1 MIPVRN
7 DAVRLRRCLGTI
19 AAVDYP
25 GHLLEVVVADNG
37 SVDDT
42 RAVAEQAGA
51 RLVSLPGIRVSEL
64 RNRGGAIAR
73 GDVIVFIDADHEIE
87 PHWVRSALEV
97 LRLPRAGVAG
107 AICVAPSEG
116 TWVQRTY
123 DALRDHTPGRAEVEW
138 IGSGTMAIW
147 RRAFEEIGGFDIS
160 LETCED
166 VDLCRRVRAAGQR
179 VMSDAALAT
188 LHWGD
193 PATLRAVFTGELWRG
208 RDNLRASLRG
218 PLSWRS
224 LPSIAIPLIDLVC
237 LIVVA
242 GAVAGLLSPSLPI
255 AVAAIAVFVGLA
267 ALRPARLAWR
277 GNGRDLVTIARALA
291 ISCAHDL
298 ARALAIVV
306 RMPHRRAAIV
316 PPPTAVRT

>member
-1 MIPVRN
+1 MRN
-7 DAVRLRRCLGTI
+7 DADRLRRCLATI

-25 GHLLEVVVADNG
+25 AHLLEVVVADNG
-37 SVDDT
+37 SVDES

-51 RLVSLPGIRVSEL
+51 RVVTWPGIRVSEL
-64 RNRGGAIAR
+64 RNRAGAIAR
-73 GDVIVFIDADHEIE
+73 GDVLVFIDADHEIE
-87 PHWVRSALEV
+87 PHWVRSALDV
-97 LRLPRAGVAG
+97 LHMPGAAVAG
-107 AICVAPSEG
+107 AICIAPSDG

-138 IGSGTMAIW
+138 IGSGTMAI
-147 RRAFEEIGGFDIS
+147 RRSVFEGIGGFDTS

-166 VDLCRRVRAAGQR
+166 VDLCRRVRAAGHR
-179 VMSDAALAT
+179 VMSDEALAT

-193 PATLRAVFTGELWRG
+193 PATLRAVFAGELWRG

-237 LIVVA
+237 ILIAA
-242 GAVAGLLSPSLPI
+242 GAATGVVTPRGP
-255 AVAAIAVFVGLA
+255 AALA
-267 ALRPARLAWR
+267 ASGVFLALAGLRPARMVWR
-277 GNGRDLVTIARALA
+277 GAGRDLAAIARALA

-316 PPPTAVRT
+316 PSPAAVRT

>member
-1 MIPVRN
+1 VIPVRN
-7 DAVRLRRCLGTI
+7 DAARLRRCLETI
-19 AAVDYP
+19 AAIDYP
-25 GHLLEVVVADNG
+25 GHLLEIVVADNG
-37 SVDDT
+37 SADDS

-51 RLVSLPGIRVSEL
+51 RVVTLPGIRVSEL
-64 RNRGGAIAR
+64 RNRAGAIAR

-87 PHWVRSALEV
+87 PHWMRSALEV
-97 LRLPRAGVAG
+97 LQLAGVAVAG
-107 AICVAPSEG
+107 AICIAPSDG

-147 RRAFEEIGGFDIS
+147 RDVFEKIGGFDTS

-193 PATLRAVFTGELWRG
+193 PATLRAVFAGELWRG

-224 LPSIAIPLIDLVC
+224 LPSIAIPLIDLC
-237 LIVVA
+237 CVVIA
-242 GAVAGLLSPSLPI
+242 TGAVAGLFTPRLLLAAAA
-255 AVAAIAVFVGLA
+255 AVVFVSLA
-267 ALRPARLAWR
+267 ALRPARMVWR
-277 GNGRDLVTIARALA
+277 GGGTDFATIARALV

-298 ARALAIVV
+298 ARALAIVI